1 MRSIQ
6 TVADTGEEH
15 NMQLNCETLSREA
28 RNNLEMLQWMSE
40 RNAHVPIAELAFL
53 LDIPEH
59 EHLHNAMADF
69 DYPYDA

>member
-6 TVADTGEEH
+6 TAGDAGEESD
-15 NMQLNCETLSREA
+15 MELNCETLSREA

-40 RNAHVPIAELAFL
+40 RNTHVPVADLAFL

-59 EHLHNAMADF
+59 EHLHNEMANF